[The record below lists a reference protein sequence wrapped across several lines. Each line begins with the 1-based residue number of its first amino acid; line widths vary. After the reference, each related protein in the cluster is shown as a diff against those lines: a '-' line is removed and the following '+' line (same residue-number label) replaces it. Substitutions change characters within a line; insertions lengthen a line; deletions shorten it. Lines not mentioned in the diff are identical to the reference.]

1 MLVNNENGNQGLEW
15 RKFPLYGG
23 VVVVSLM
30 ISQCELF
37 SVFSLMV
44 RNLSIQS
51 DAPVHLWLLE
61 GIEWKHYCLSKK
73 GSNLKYLVMQDNE
86 LIWLRAIRLHYIHSI
101 ILRSVWY
108 SSSFTPGATLPL
120 FCLPLFTASVQLY
133 CYFVCLILF

>member
-51 DAPVHLWLLE
+51 DAPV
-61 GIEWKHYCLSKK
+61 K
-73 GSNLKYLVMQDNE
+73 
-86 LIWLRAIRLHYIHSI
+86 
-101 ILRSVWY
+101 SV
-108 SSSFTPGATLPL
+108 
-120 FCLPLFTASVQLY
+120 TARGN
-133 CYFVCLILF
+133 